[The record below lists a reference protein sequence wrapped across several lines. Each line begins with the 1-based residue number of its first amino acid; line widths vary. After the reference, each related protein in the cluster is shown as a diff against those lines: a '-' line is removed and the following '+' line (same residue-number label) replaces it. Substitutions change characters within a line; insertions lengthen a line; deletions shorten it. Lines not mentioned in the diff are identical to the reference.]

1 MKNSTVLAAAFAA
14 GLTTFAANAQ
24 QEGSKQVSMV
34 PAGTIGTWT
43 RDMRIGKDEAAK
55 SKAAQAKRGTTSE
68 EAFHAAK
75 VAKAD
80 IKEPRPKDDAV
91 AVAIKEPRQKDD
103 AVTVAAVIK
112 EPRRKD
118 DAVAVAAAIKEQ
130 RQKDDAVTVAAAI
143 NEPGQKDDVVTVAAE
158 PQDRYKVIIERY
170 ASLNGIPIDL
180 AHAVITVE
188 SNYKPYSLGRAGEV
202 GLMQIKPATAKM
214 MGYDGS
220 TTGLFDP
227 ETNIKFGMKYLGKA
241 RKLGD
246 GTTCGTILKY
256 NAGHAA
262 KRMNPV
268 SRDYC
273 NKVKRHL
280 AGLGADA

>member
-24 QEGSKQVSMV
+24 EERSTQVSTV
-34 PAGTIGTWT
+34 PEGTIGAWT
-43 RDMRIGKDEAAK
+43 RDTRIGKDEEVVK
-55 SKAAQAKRGTTSE
+55 NQTEQAKRGTTPE
-68 EAFHAAK
+68 EAFHT
-75 VAKAD
+75 AKAARFD
-80 IKEPRPKDDAV
+80 VKEPRLKDDA
-91 AVAIKEPRQKDD
+91 I
-103 AVTVAAVIK
+103 TVAIK

-118 DAVAVAAAIKEQ
+118 DAV
-130 RQKDDAVTVAAAI
+130 TVA
-143 NEPGQKDDVVTVAAE
+143 GQSQV
-158 PQDRYKVIIERY
+158 RYKVIIERY
-170 ASLNGIPIDL
+170 ASLNGIPVDL

-202 GLMQIKPATAKM
+202 GLMQIKPATAKL

-273 NKVKRHL
+273 KKVKRHL
-280 AGLGADA
+280 AGLGADV

>member
-24 QEGSKQVSMV
+24 EERSTQVSTV
-34 PAGTIGTWT
+34 PEGTIGAWT
-43 RDMRIGKDEAAK
+43 RDTRIGKDEEVVK
-55 SKAAQAKRGTTSE
+55 NQTEQAKRGTTPE
-68 EAFHAAK
+68 EAFHT
-75 VAKAD
+75 AKAARFD
-80 IKEPRPKDDAV
+80 VKEPRLKDDAITVAIKEPRRKDDAV
-91 AVAIKEPRQKDD
+91 TVAAAIDAVTVAAAIKEPRQKDD
-103 AVTVAAVIK
+103 AVTVA
-112 EPRRKD
+112 
-118 DAVAVAAAIKEQ
+118 
-130 RQKDDAVTVAAAI
+130 
-143 NEPGQKDDVVTVAAE
+143 GQSQV
-158 PQDRYKVIIERY
+158 RYKVIIERY
-170 ASLNGIPIDL
+170 ASLNGIPVDL

-202 GLMQIKPATAKM
+202 GLMQIKPATAKL

-273 NKVKRHL
+273 KKVKRHL
-280 AGLGADA
+280 AGLGADV

>member
-24 QEGSKQVSMV
+24 EERSTQVSTV
-34 PAGTIGTWT
+34 PEGTIGAWT
-43 RDMRIGKDEAAK
+43 RDTRIGKDEEVVK
-55 SKAAQAKRGTTSE
+55 NQTEQAKRGTTPE
-68 EAFHAAK
+68 EAFHT
-75 VAKAD
+75 AKAARFD
-80 IKEPRPKDDAV
+80 VKEPRLKDDAIT
-91 AVAIKEPRQKDD
+91 VAIKEPRQKDD
-103 AVTVAAVIK
+103 AVTVA
-112 EPRRKD
+112 
-118 DAVAVAAAIKEQ
+118 
-130 RQKDDAVTVAAAI
+130 
-143 NEPGQKDDVVTVAAE
+143 GQSQV
-158 PQDRYKVIIERY
+158 RYKVIIERY
-170 ASLNGIPIDL
+170 ASLNGIPVDL

-202 GLMQIKPATAKM
+202 GLMQIKPATAKL

-273 NKVKRHL
+273 KKVKRHL
-280 AGLGADA
+280 AGLGADV